1 LIPAENLTRI
11 SCTVASLVVKL
22 TYHCYQF
29 GIFSKIFWKK
39 LLGIGHWA
47 LGIGHWALG
56 IGHWALGIGHW
67 ALGIGHW
74 ALGVGHWALGIG
86 SW

>member
-1 LIPAENLTRI
+1 M
-11 SCTVASLVVKL
+11 
-22 TYHCYQF
+22 
-29 GIFSKIFWKK
+29 
-39 LLGIGHWA
+39 
-47 LGIGHWALG
+47 GIGHWALG

-86 SW
+86 SFFAMPHTSLREAAPTAYLSFARHELLSTSAPLPLRP